1 MILAERAVVA
11 VSVLAVACT
20 AATGSVYFRASMDS
34 QLMMDAA
41 GMSALSGGWLD
52 IRAQSPTLTTQ
63 MAPAS
68 VPGAQGWVN
77 VYSSNATRAPNRE
90 DATVFT
96 SLIDVDGS
104 LATTALPLRVAVGVT
119 ATQSILFA
127 DLRADATSD
136 TVVGF
141 RLFTN
146 WTVQAGTE
154 TVMDGGAYG
163 ATGWSAWQTDSVDGP
178 LAGER
183 NEEIA
188 AAPHPL
194 AGRIGIWWHTFS
206 VTVPAGGSTA
216 FEFTTFVEGWGES
229 ASVPSAGS
237 ATLVALA
244 GLIAAKRRRR

>member
-1 MILAERAVVA
+1 MNLAKRAVVA

-34 QLMMDAA
+34 QLMMDSA
-41 GMSALSGGWLD
+41 GMSSLGGGWLD
-52 IRAQSPTLTTQ
+52 IRAQAPTLTTQ
-63 MAPAS
+63 IAPAS

-77 VYSSNATRAPNRE
+77 VYSSNASRAPNRE

-96 SLIDVDGS
+96 TSMDVDGS
-104 LATTALPLRVAVGVT
+104 LASTALPVRVAVGVT
-119 ATQSILFA
+119 ATQSILFT
-127 DLRADATSD
+127 DLRADATND

-154 TVMDGGAYG
+154 TVLDGGAYG
-163 ATGWSAWQTDSVDGP
+163 VTGWSAWQTDSVDGP
-178 LAGER
+178 VAGET
-183 NEEIA
+183 NFELA

-194 AGRIGIWWHTFS
+194 AGRIGIWWHSFN

-216 FEFTTFVEGWGES
+216 FEFTTFVAGWGES
-229 ASVPSAGS
+229 ASVPSTGS

-244 GLIAAKRRRR
+244 GLVAAKRRR